1 MINNITTD
9 STKELLNPDLI
20 PKYINQLPILPVLY
34 PKVMNGC
41 TRNVYHSYT
50 VDAYEFF
57 QQVLPP
63 PFNPTLVWGFGGICK
78 ATPSSNP
85 QYLRSFPGPT
95 FETIQNIPVHVT

>member
-41 TRNVYHSYT
+41 TRTVYHSYT
-50 VDAYEFF
+50 VDAF
-57 QQVLPP
+57 
-63 PFNPTLVWGFGGICK
+63 
-78 ATPSSNP
+78 
-85 QYLRSFPGPT
+85 
-95 FETIQNIPVHVT
+95 